1 MSAECKIVKGLSWLI
16 MLIGLAA
23 VAMGTLRFK
32 NAGDVAAQLEGGPNS
47 AQTAGVIMCVAGV
60 FEFET
65 GVLGARG
72 ANHPARLGGFIVFAS
87 IIAIVNVV
95 EIVLIVTG
103 GQGTVWMNAI
113 YVAAAL
119 TAVVN
124 ATRAKNAALDR

>member
-23 VAMGTLRFK
+23 VAMGVVMFM
-32 NAGDVAAQLEGGPNS
+32 NAGDVAAQLEGGPIS
-47 AQTAGVIMCVAGV
+47 AQTAAVIMIVAGI
-60 FEFET
+60 FEFVT

-72 ANHPARLGGFIVFAS
+72 ANNPTRLGGFIVFAS
-87 IIAIVNVV
+87 IIAVVNVA

-119 TAVVN
+119 TAVFN
-124 ATRAKNAALDR
+124 ASRAKKAALDR

>member
-1 MSAECKIVKGLSWLI
+1 M
-16 MLIGLAA
+16 
-23 VAMGTLRFK
+23 
-32 NAGDVAAQLEGGPNS
+32 
-47 AQTAGVIMCVAGV
+47 
-60 FEFET
+60 
-65 GVLGARG
+65 LGARG

-87 IIAIVNVV
+87 IIAIVNVA

-124 ATRAKNAALDR
+124 ASRAKKAALDR

>member
-16 MLIGLAA
+16 MLIGIAA
-23 VAMGTLRFK
+23 VAVGIIMFM
-32 NAGDVAAQLEGGPNS
+32 NAGDVAAQLEGGPIS
-47 AQTAGVIMCVAGV
+47 AQTAAVIMIVAGV
-60 FEFET
+60 FEFVT

-72 ANHPARLGGFIVFAS
+72 ANNPAHLG
-87 IIAIVNVV
+87 NVA

-119 TAVVN
+119 TAVFN
-124 ATRAKNAALDR
+124 ASRAKKAALDR

>member
-23 VAMGTLRFK
+23 VAMGAVMFM
-32 NAGDVAAQLEGGPNS
+32 NAGDVAAQLEGGPIS
-47 AQTAGVIMCVAGV
+47 AQTAAVIMIVAGV
-60 FEFET
+60 FEFVT

-72 ANHPARLGGFIVFAS
+72 ANNPTYLGGFIVFAS
-87 IIAIVNVV
+87 IIAVVNVV
-95 EIVLIVTG
+95 EIILIVTG
-103 GQGTVWMNAI
+103 GQGAVWMNAI

-124 ATRAKNAALDR
+124 ASRAKKAALDR

>member
-23 VAMGTLRFK
+23 VAMGVVMFM
-32 NAGDVAAQLEGGPNS
+32 NAGDVAAQLEGGPIS
-47 AQTAGVIMCVAGV
+47 AQTAAVIMIVAGI
-60 FEFET
+60 FEFLT

-72 ANHPARLGGFIVFAS
+72 ANNPTRLGGFIVFAS
-87 IIAIVNVV
+87 IIAVVNVA
-95 EIVLIVTG
+95 EIILIVTG

-119 TAVVN
+119 TAVFN
-124 ATRAKNAALDR
+124 ASRAKKAALDR

>member
-23 VAMGTLRFK
+23 VAMGVVMFM
-32 NAGDVAAQLEGGPNS
+32 NAGDVAAQLEGGPIS
-47 AQTAGVIMCVAGV
+47 AQTAAVIMIVAGI
-60 FEFET
+60 FEFVT

-72 ANHPARLGGFIVFAS
+72 ANNPTRLGGFIVFAS
-87 IIAIVNVV
+87 IIAVVNVD
-95 EIVLIVTG
+95 EIILIVTG

-119 TAVVN
+119 TAVFN
-124 ATRAKNAALDR
+124 ASRAKKAALDR